1 MSGSGGL
8 AGVRLSGVR
17 DAPVIDVED
26 VRARLAGRFGLEVAG
41 WCAGLPALAD
51 DLAGRWGL
59 LLLLYHTRP
68 G

>member
-1 MSGSGGL
+1 
-8 AGVRLSGVR
+8 VR